1 MSKIMISPSIL
12 SAEFAK
18 MGEGVENVEKW
29 GADLVHCDV
38 MDGVFVPNITFGMP
52 MVKSLRKYSKLPF
65 DVHLMITEPEKYVE
79 EFCDSGAD
87 IVTFHPDAS
96 KDVRLA
102 IDRIKAKGKKCGL
115 VLNPDKPLSLIDGY
129 WEDIDMLLIM
139 SVYAG
144 FGGQKFIPEVLDKV
158 TNARKIL
165 KDLGRDIDIEIDGGI
180 NEENAKMVI
189 DAGVNVIVAG
199 SAVFK
204 SSNPTET
211 IKKLRG

>member
-1 MSKIMISPSIL
+1 
-12 SAEFAK
+12 
-18 MGEGVENVEKW
+18 
-29 GADLVHCDV
+29 
-38 MDGVFVPNITFGMP
+38 
-52 MVKSLRKYSKLPF
+52 
-65 DVHLMITEPEKYVE
+65 
-79 EFCDSGAD
+79 
-87 IVTFHPDAS
+87 
-96 KDVRLA
+96 
-102 IDRIKAKGKKCGL
+102 
-115 VLNPDKPLSLIDGY
+115 
-129 WEDIDMLLIM
+129 MLLIM

-158 TNARKIL
+158 VEARKIL